1 MEYKGL
7 YDEQEKNKEQRY
19 FEFGAHFRYIELV
32 KALKVIQ
39 KTQNIKKE
47 KANNIN
53 NSNII
58 SNEQNYNEVY
68 NQINKQLCQ
77 KMTDLMPKNKFIQ
90 SRNIK
95 PLIQSL
101 SQKLT
106 DIVQSQSNKKPMKHN
121 VTKKRYINSNMS
133 TKQKMKSNNICN
145 NKNSDIKKTI

>member
-1 MEYKGL
+1 MEYKGI
-7 YDEQEKNKEQRY
+7 YDENEKNKEQRY
-19 FEFGAHFRYIELV
+19 FEFGAHFKYIELV
-32 KALKVIQ
+32 KALKILQ
-39 KTQNIKKE
+39 KSQNIKKE
-47 KANNIN
+47 KAANIN
-53 NSNII
+53 NSNAI
-58 SNEQNYNEVY
+58 SNDQNYNEVY

-121 VTKKRYINSNMS
+121 VTKKKYIN
-133 TKQKMKSNNICN
+133 
-145 NKNSDIKKTI
+145 